1 MGVGAHTKRGRPLK
15 FGRPSTLLAVK
26 VPQDTVAA
34 LRKLNPD
41 LGRAIVALTV
51 RRAQQL
57 ARPRGATPLLK
68 LVRLHRDHFVIVV
81 DRTRVP
87 PLPGIAMVPVNDS
100 EALLAFQG
108 AGALFELELAI
119 REALDDDALDSQRR
133 QSLAEARQQVRSW
146 RQDGRLRAE
155 IRHLVVMR
163 RARALSPGREP

>member
-1 MGVGAHTKRGRPLK
+1 MGAHTKRGRPLK

-51 RRAQQL
+51 QRARQQL
-57 ARPRGATPLLK
+57 ARTRGATPLLK

-87 PLPGIAMVPVNDS
+87 SLPGIAMVPVSDS

-108 AGALFELELAI
+108 PGALFELELAL
-119 REALDDDALDSQRR
+119 RDALDDAALDSQGR
-133 QSLAEARQQVRSW
+133 QALAEARQQVRSW

-163 RARALSPGREP
+163 RARALSPGREA